1 MSLTSA
7 GAKLAC
13 DDRMLIAAHFGA
25 RLVTAPRPDLPLHRL
40 ASVALAYAC
49 LGAPLAAQDGPNPMV
64 VTNAV
69 ISVAVA
75 GVPGGMQE
83 VRPVRDAQIIVAR
96 LPLPGDRVGGISDDA
111 VAGPGTMLMVLG
123 GVMLWIAG
131 RRR

>member
-1 MSLTSA
+1 
-7 GAKLAC
+7 
-13 DDRMLIAAHFGA
+13 
-25 RLVTAPRPDLPLHRL
+25 
-40 ASVALAYAC
+40 
-49 LGAPLAAQDGPNPMV
+49 MV
-64 VTNAV
+64 VTHAV

-96 LPLPGDRVGGISDDA
+96 LPLPGDRVGGVSDDA

-123 GVMLWIAG
+123 GMMLWIAG